1 MGGGYYTII
10 IIMLSCEWVG
20 LVLQTTRCGKFDIYC
35 LMFTVNTPV
44 KAREHCYYLSYYVG
58 CSCVDRNRYYCTEYK
73 KSWRT
78 HSSNKQTF
86 IPKCHI
92 AAANTPPSTMHC
104 HRYVISDLL
113 HSLVTCG
120 GRLWTPR
127 TLHLQGG
134 SEGRHTWLRNV
145 SWGPDARLEPDW
157 TRIP

>member
-20 LVLQTTRCGKFDIYC
+20 ITTRYTPRHLGGKLDIYY
-35 LMFTVNTPV
+35 LHLLFTAFTVYTPA
-44 KAREHCYYLSYYVG
+44 KAREHCYCLSYYVG

-120 GRLWTPR
+120 GRLCKPR
-127 TLHLQGG
+127 TLHLLRG
-134 SEGRHTWLRNV
+134 SEGRVT
-145 SWGPDARLEPDW
+145 
-157 TRIP
+157 

>member
-1 MGGGYYTII
+1 
-10 IIMLSCEWVG
+10 MLSCEWVG

-44 KAREHCYYLSYYVG
+44 KAREHCYCLSYYVG
-58 CSCVDRNRYYCTEYK
+58 CSCVDRNRYCTEYK

-104 HRYVISDLL
+104 NRYVISDLL

-127 TLHLQGG
+127 TLHREEVKAGTRDCITWA
-134 SEGRHTWLRNV
+134 EGR
-145 SWGPDARLEPDW
+145 APDW
-157 TRIP
+157 SQTGHEYLNS